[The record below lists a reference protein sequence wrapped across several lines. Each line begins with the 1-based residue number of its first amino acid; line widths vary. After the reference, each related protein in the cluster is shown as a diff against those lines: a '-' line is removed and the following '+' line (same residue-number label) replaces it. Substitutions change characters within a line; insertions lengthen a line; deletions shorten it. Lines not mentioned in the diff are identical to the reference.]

1 MPIRFARPLA
11 AVCLLSLCAISAH
24 AAGARFWQVSTQ
36 TDFLDGEVENLSI
49 DMHGRLLLGP
59 EATRVGDSTTPFLW
73 RLIPAPDGSLYAG
86 SGNDGQVFRFAPDG
100 TRSVFFDAPEL
111 EVHALALAPGGD
123 LYVGTSPDGKI
134 YRVDAKGASTV
145 YFDPEDK
152 YIWSLA
158 ADPAGVLYAATGEKG
173 VIYRITAEGKGEP
186 FYRTKATH
194 ALTLL
199 LDGNGDL
206 LAGTEAPGKV
216 FRIKRDGSGFLLLDS
231 GLQEVSALRL
241 DAKGVVY
248 AAAFSGAPADTH
260 GGDQPAPE
268 APRPQPVP
276 SVSTEITSIAIVDVS
291 GASSMS
297 GASQPASRD
306 ARKGP
311 RGAVYRIMPDGGW
324 DTVWSL
330 ADDAPYDVLPE
341 TGGTLLVATGN
352 KGKIYRLAGEPAR
365 ATLVT
370 RADAQQVTNVLRA
383 TKGDIWFATSNPGK
397 VYRLSTGQA
406 VKGTYQ
412 SDIRDAETV
421 ATWGAIS
428 WRGSAPGG
436 TAVRLFTRSGNTSVP
451 DETWSPWSSAYSRSE
466 GEQITSPKARY
477 MQWKTELSGSTSASP
492 IVTSVT
498 VAYLQRNLRPEI
510 SSITV
515 HPPGVVFQKPFSSGD
530 AELAGFDGAPNDR
543 RGNQPAQGSGA
554 TVTGSTAPAL
564 GRRTFQ
570 KGLQTLVWKADDD
583 NDDELQYD
591 VLYRREGE
599 TAWKPL
605 KRGLSDPIF
614 VWDTTSVP
622 NGTYVVKIVAS
633 DAPGNPPGTA
643 LAGERESRS
652 FDIDNA
658 PPVITVTAVRRDG
671 ARTIVAFTVTD
682 DQSAVQ
688 RVEYSLDADRWR
700 TIHPKDGIADSR
712 VEQFELALDGDATDK
727 AVILRAVDAMSN
739 VTTTRADSPHAD
751 TSRAARP

>member
-1 MPIRFARPLA
+1 MRFARPLA
-11 AVCLLSLCAISAH
+11 AACLLGLCAIAAH
-24 AAGARFWQVSTQ
+24 AASARFWQVSTQ
-36 TDFLDGEVENLSI
+36 SDFLAGEVENLSI

-59 EATRVGDSTTPFLW
+59 RATRVGDSTTPFLW
-73 RLIPAPDGSLYAG
+73 RLVQAPDGSVYAG
-86 SGNDGQVFRFAPDG
+86 SGNDGQVFKFAADG
-100 TRSVFFDAPEL
+100 TRTIFFDAPEL
-111 EVHALALAPGGD
+111 EVHALALAPAGG
-123 LYVGTSPDGKI
+123 LYVGTSPEGKI
-134 YRVDAKGASTV
+134 YRVDSQGVSTV

-158 ADPAGVLYAATGEKG
+158 ADSSGVLYAATGEKG
-173 VIYRITAEGKGEP
+173 VIYRITGEGKGEP
-186 FYRTKATH
+186 FYKTKATN
-194 ALTLL
+194 ALSLL
-199 LDGNGDL
+199 LDRNGDL

-216 FRIKRDGSGFLLLDS
+216 FRIKKDGSGFLLLDT
-231 GLQEVSALRL
+231 GLQEISALSL
-241 DAKGVVY
+241 DDKGVVY
-248 AAAFSGAPADTH
+248 ASAFSAQPSDTRG
-260 GGDQPAPE
+260 GGDQPTPDAPK
-268 APRPQPVP
+268 PQPIP

-291 GASSMS
+291 GAGSMGGGS
-297 GASQPASRD
+297 SQPASRES
-306 ARKGP
+306 RKGP

-341 TGGTLLVATGN
+341 SGGTLLVATGN

-370 RADAQQVTNVLRA
+370 RADAQQVTSVLRDA
-383 TKGDIWFATSNPGK
+383 KGDILFSTSNPGK
-397 VYRLSTGQA
+397 LFRLSATQGTA
-406 VKGTYQ
+406 GTYE

-428 WRGSAPGG
+428 WRGSAPSG
-436 TAVRLFTRSGNTSVP
+436 TAVKLFTRSGNTSVP
-451 DETWSPWSSAYSRSE
+451 DETWSPWSSAYSKPE

-477 MQWKTELSGSTSASP
+477 MQWKTELSGSASVSP
-492 IVTSVT
+492 VVTSVT

-515 HPPGVVFQKPFSSGD
+515 HPPGVAFQKPFSSGD
-530 AELAGFDGAPNDR
+530 AELAGFDGSLNDR
-543 RGNQPAQGSGA
+543 RNTQASQASG
-554 TVTGSTAPAL
+554 GSTGAPSTPAL
-564 GRRTFQ
+564 GRRTYQ
-570 KGLQTLVWKADDD
+570 KGLQTIIWKADDD

-633 DAPGNPPGTA
+633 DTPANPPGTA
-643 LAGERESRS
+643 LSGERESRS

-658 PPVITVTAVRRDG
+658 PPVIAVTAIRRDA
-671 ARTIVAFTVTD
+671 ARTIVEFTVRD
-682 DQSAVQ
+682 DNSAVQ

-712 VEQFELALDGDATDK
+712 VEQFELLLDGDATDR
-727 AVILRAVDAMSN
+727 AVILRAMDTMSN
-739 VTTTRADSPHAD
+739 VATTRAEAPRPDP
-751 TSRAARP
+751 RAARR